1 MLCREIVQVI
11 EAAYPREAAL
21 DFDNVGLLAGR
32 AEKEVKKVYIAL
44 DATDQVID
52 EALKEGAD
60 MLITH
65 HPLIFS
71 PLKRVTDEDLAG
83 RRVMRLIGADISCY
97 AMHTNYDVLGMA
109 ELSEKVLGIKDTEV
123 LDATMMREG
132 KEEGIGRIGNL
143 EEPMTLR
150 ECCVY
155 VKHKLNLG
163 SIKVFGDM
171 DQNISRMAVS
181 PGSGKSAVAPAIA
194 KGADVLVTGD
204 IGHHDG
210 LDAVGEGL
218 AVIDAGHYGTEYIF
232 MEDMK
237 RFFEHKLPGIE
248 AVTAPVDH
256 HFQVI

>member
-1 MLCREIVQVI
+1 MLCKEIVQVI

-32 AEKEVKKVYIAL
+32 TEKEVERVYIAL
-44 DATDQVID
+44 DATDAVID
-52 EALKEGAD
+52 RAVEAGAD

-71 PLKRVTDEDLAG
+71 PLKKVTDEDFVS
-83 RRVMRLIGADISCY
+83 RRVVKLIQNDISYY

-109 ELSEKVLGIKDTEV
+109 ELAEKILGIRNTEV
-123 LDATMMREG
+123 LDITMEKDG
-132 KEEGIGRIGNL
+132 KPEGIGRIGGL
-143 EEPMTLR
+143 EKPMTLE

-163 SIKVFGDM
+163 SLKVFGDM
-171 DQNISRMAVS
+171 QAEVSRLAIS
-181 PGSGKSAVAPAIA
+181 PGSGRTAIAAAIA

-210 LDAVGEGL
+210 LDAVEQGL

-232 MEDMK
+232 IDDMRRFLED
-237 RFFEHKLPGIE
+237 KLPVLDVI
-248 AVTAPVDH
+248 TTPVIH
-256 HFQVI
+256 PFQVV

>member
-1 MLCREIVQVI
+1 MLCKEIVQVI
-11 EAAYPREAAL
+11 EAAYPKEAAL

-32 AEKEVKKVYIAL
+32 TEKEVERVYIAL
-44 DATDQVID
+44 DATDAVID
-52 EALKEGAD
+52 RAVEAGAD

-71 PLKRVTDEDLAG
+71 PLKKVTDEDFVS
-83 RRVMRLIGADISCY
+83 RRVVKLIQNDISYY

-109 ELSEKVLGIKDTEV
+109 ELAEKILGIRDSEV
-123 LDATMMREG
+123 LDITMEKDG
-132 KEEGIGRIGNL
+132 KQEGIGRIGEL
-143 EEPMTLR
+143 EKTMTLE

-163 SIKVFGDM
+163 SLKVFGDM
-171 DQNISRMAVS
+171 QAEVSRLAIS
-181 PGSGKSAVAPAIA
+181 PGSGKTAIAAAIA

-210 LDAVGEGL
+210 LDAVEQGL

-232 MEDMK
+232 IDDMRRFLED
-237 RFFEHKLPGIE
+237 KLPVLDVI
-248 AVTAPVDH
+248 TTPVIH
-256 HFQVI
+256 PFQVI

>member
-1 MLCREIVQVI
+1 MLCKEIVQVI

-32 AEKEVKKVYIAL
+32 TEKEVERVYIAL
-44 DATDQVID
+44 DATDAVID
-52 EALKEGAD
+52 RAVEAGAD

-71 PLKRVTDEDLAG
+71 PLKKVTDEDFVS
-83 RRVMRLIGADISCY
+83 RRVVKLIQNDISYY

-109 ELSEKVLGIKDTEV
+109 ELAEKILGIRDSEV
-123 LDATMMREG
+123 LDITMEKDG
-132 KEEGIGRIGNL
+132 KQEGIGRIGEL
-143 EEPMTLR
+143 EKTMTLE

-163 SIKVFGDM
+163 SLKVFGDM
-171 DQNISRMAVS
+171 QAEVSRLAIS
-181 PGSGKSAVAPAIA
+181 PGSGKTAIAAAIA

-210 LDAVGEGL
+210 LDAVEQGL

-232 MEDMK
+232 IDDMRRFLED
-237 RFFEHKLPGIE
+237 KLPVLDVI
-248 AVTAPVDH
+248 TTPVIH
-256 HFQVI
+256 PFQVI

>member
-1 MLCREIVQVI
+1 MLCKEIVQVI

-21 DFDNVGLLAGR
+21 NFDNVGLLAGR
-32 AEKEVKKVYIAL
+32 AEKEVKRVYIAL
-44 DATDQVID
+44 DATDAVID
-52 EALKEGAD
+52 RAVEAGAD

-71 PLKRVTDEDLAG
+71 PLKKVTDEDFVS
-83 RRVMRLIGADISCY
+83 RRVVKLIQNDISYY

-109 ELSEKVLGIKDTEV
+109 ELAEKILGIRDSEV
-123 LDATMMREG
+123 LDITMEKDG
-132 KEEGIGRIGNL
+132 KPEGIGRIGEL
-143 EEPMTLR
+143 EKPMTLE

-163 SIKVFGDM
+163 SLKVFGDM
-171 DQNISRMAVS
+171 QAEVSRLAIS
-181 PGSGKSAVAPAIA
+181 PGSGKTSIAAAIA

-210 LDAVGEGL
+210 LDAVEQGL

-232 MEDMK
+232 IDDMRRFLED
-237 RFFEHKLPGIE
+237 KLPVLDVI
-248 AVTAPVDH
+248 TTPVIH
-256 HFQVI
+256 PFQVI

>member
-1 MLCREIVQVI
+1 MLCREIMQVI

-32 AEKEVKKVYIAL
+32 AEKEVERVYIAL
-44 DATDQVID
+44 DATDAVID
-52 EALKEGAD
+52 RAAEAGAD

-71 PLKRVTDEDLAG
+71 PLKKITDEDFIS
-83 RRVMRLIGADISCY
+83 RRIVKLIQNDISYY

-109 ELSEKVLGIKDTEV
+109 ELSEKILGIQDTEV
-123 LDATMMREG
+123 LDVTMEKEG
-132 KEEGIGRIGNL
+132 KPEGIGRVGKL
-143 EEPMTLR
+143 EKPMTLE

-163 SIKVFGDM
+163 SLKVFGDM
-171 DQNISRMAVS
+171 SAEVSRLAIS
-181 PGSGKSAVAPAIA
+181 PGSGKTAVPAALA

-210 LDAVGEGL
+210 LDAVEQGL
-218 AVIDAGHYGTEYIF
+218 AIIDAGHYGTEYIF
-232 MEDMK
+232 IDDMRRFLED
-237 RFFEHKLPGIE
+237 KLPVLDVI
-248 AVTAPVDH
+248 TTPVIH
-256 HFQVI
+256 PFQVI

>member
-1 MLCREIVQVI
+1 MLCKEIVQVI

-32 AEKEVKKVYIAL
+32 TEKEVERVYIAL
-44 DATDQVID
+44 DATDAVID
-52 EALKEGAD
+52 RAIEAGAD

-71 PLKRVTDEDLAG
+71 PLKKVTDEDFLS
-83 RRVMRLIGADISCY
+83 RRVVKLIQNDISYY

-109 ELSEKVLGIKDTEV
+109 ELAEKILGIRDSEV
-123 LDATMMREG
+123 LDITMEKDG
-132 KEEGIGRIGNL
+132 KPEGIGRIGEL
-143 EEPMTLR
+143 EKPMTLE

-163 SIKVFGDM
+163 SLKVFGDM
-171 DQNISRMAVS
+171 QAEVSRLAIS
-181 PGSGKSAVAPAIA
+181 PGSGKTAIAAAIA

-210 LDAVGEGL
+210 LDAVEQGL

-232 MEDMK
+232 IDDMRRFLED
-237 RFFEHKLPGIE
+237 KLPVLDVI
-248 AVTAPVDH
+248 TTPVIH
-256 HFQVI
+256 PFQVI

>member
-1 MLCREIVQVI
+1 MLCKEIVQVI

-32 AEKEVKKVYIAL
+32 TEKEVERVYIAL
-44 DATDQVID
+44 DATDAVID
-52 EALKEGAD
+52 RAIEAGAD

-71 PLKRVTDEDLAG
+71 PLKKVTDEDFVS
-83 RRVMRLIGADISCY
+83 RRVVKLIQNDISYY

-109 ELSEKVLGIKDTEV
+109 ELAEKILGIRDSEV
-123 LDATMMREG
+123 LDITMEKDG
-132 KEEGIGRIGNL
+132 KQEGIGRIGEL
-143 EEPMTLR
+143 EKPMTLE

-163 SIKVFGDM
+163 SLKVFGDM
-171 DQNISRMAVS
+171 QAEVSRLAIS
-181 PGSGKSAVAPAIA
+181 PGSGKTAIAAAIA

-210 LDAVGEGL
+210 LDAVEQGL
-218 AVIDAGHYGTEYIF
+218 SVIDAGHYGTEYIF
-232 MEDMK
+232 IDDMRRFLED
-237 RFFEHKLPGIE
+237 KLPVLDVI
-248 AVTAPVDH
+248 TTPVIH
-256 HFQVI
+256 PFQVI